1 MRVVLAALLTLAAAC
16 APDGGRREGALE
28 PGMPAPQGW
37 TTRTAEL
44 DLAWV
49 VHESDL
55 LSCTTAAHDL
65 RQVLGHYGGRVR
77 VHVLAVGSEQ
87 QLIRSFLRSE
97 RLDHV
102 PVIRFSD
109 REFRSAYGADPVP
122 AVFLVR
128 HDTIVDRVEA
138 SRAALLARG
147 GTGRLGDAV
156 ARQLSRAPVPTARAV
171 SRQPQSGG

>member
-1 MRVVLAALLTLAAAC
+1 MRAGLAALLALAAAC

-28 PGMPAPQGW
+28 PGKPAPQEW

-77 VHVLAVGSEQ
+77 VHILAVGGEQ

-102 PVIRFSD
+102 PVLHFSD
-109 REFRSAYGADPVP
+109 REFRSTYGANPIP
-122 AVFLVR
+122 AIFLVR

-138 SRAALLARG
+138 SRAALLAGG
-147 GTGRLGDAV
+147 GTGRLGEAV
-156 ARQLSRAPVPTARAV
+156 ARQMSHAPVPAARAV
-171 SRQPQSGG
+171 SHPPRSGG